1 MQDPHTLNIAIHI
14 SAGALAL
21 VLGIIPLLSRK
32 GGRWHRLTGW
42 LFVVSGF
49 VVLTCAIIGVG
60 LYPQPGALVMATL
73 SAAYQYISG
82 LRALPRFR
90 QTPGWLDMGLALAV
104 LAACGALL
112 THMTSGSASWPP
124 VVGYTTLGFLSLMA
138 FYDLS
143 RPLWR
148 HVWQSIRAV
157 DHGLKM
163 TGTYFAFA
171 SAGLGNLLRGGQP
184 WSQILPSVIGLI
196 VMLLLLV
203 RHIRDKGGV
212 RSET

>member
-1 MQDPHTLNIAIHI
+1 MQNPHTLNIALHVA
-14 SAGALAL
+14 AGAVALAL
-21 VLGIIPLLSRK
+21 GLIALLSRK
-32 GGRWHRLTGW
+32 GGRLHRLTGW
-42 LFVVSGF
+42 LFVMAGCVGL
-49 VVLTCAIIGVG
+49 VCAVIGVV
-60 LYPQPGALVMATL
+60 LYPQPGALVMATV
-73 SAAYQYISG
+73 SAGYQYISG

-90 QTPGWLDMGLALAV
+90 QTPGWLDAGLAMAA
-104 LAACGALL
+104 LAACGGLL
-112 THMTSGSASWPP
+112 MRLTSGSASWPP
-124 VVGYTTLGFLSLMA
+124 AVGYATLGFLSLVA
-138 FYDLS
+138 LYDLS

-148 HVWQSIRAV
+148 QTWQRIRAI

-163 TGTYFAFA
+163 TGTWFAFA

-184 WSQILPSVIGLI
+184 WSQILPSMIGMV